1 MLLISLP
8 ENVLQMEDNQTLE
21 TLCASVKALGGK
33 FTYNAPYVKRKR
45 ATSPAVLTEILAQV
59 NKATGLSL
67 EEIVQPK
74 RATQWI
80 YARLLLA
87 ALATQKGYSV
97 EDTACL
103 LQRSTPSVYRL
114 LQQYRNESKFNPEF
128 KKIISRISS

>member
-8 ENVLQMEDNQTLE
+8 ENALQMEDNQTLE

-128 KKIISRISS
+128 KKIISGISS

>member
-21 TLCASVKALGGK
+21 SLYASVKALGGK
-33 FTYNAPYVKRKR
+33 FTYYAPYVKRKR

-128 KKIISRISS
+128 KKIISGISS

>member
-21 TLCASVKALGGK
+21 SLYASVKALGGK

-59 NKATGLSL
+59 NQATGLSL

-128 KKIISRISS
+128 KKIISGISS

>member
-1 MLLISLP
+1 
-8 ENVLQMEDNQTLE
+8 MEDNQTLE
-21 TLCASVKALGGK
+21 SLYASVKALGGK

-128 KKIISRISS
+128 KKIISGISS

>member
-21 TLCASVKALGGK
+21 SLYASVKALGGK

-45 ATSPAVLTEILAQV
+45 ATSPAVLAEILAQV

-128 KKIISRISS
+128 KKIISGISS

>member
-33 FTYNAPYVKRKR
+33 FTYNAPYAKRKR
-45 ATSPAVLTEILAQV
+45 AISPAVLAEILAQV
-59 NKATGLSL
+59 HKATGLSL

-103 LQRSTPSVYRL
+103 LQRSAPSVYRL

-128 KKIISRISS
+128 KKIISGISS

>member
-21 TLCASVKALGGK
+21 SLYASVKALGGK
-33 FTYNAPYVKRKR
+33 FTYNAPYVNRKR

-128 KKIISRISS
+128 KKIISGISS

>member
-128 KKIISRISS
+128 KKIISGISS

>member
-21 TLCASVKALGGK
+21 SLYASVKALGGK

-128 KKIISRISS
+128 KKIISGISS

>member
-21 TLCASVKALGGK
+21 SLYASVKALGGK

-45 ATSPAVLTEILAQV
+45 ATSPAVLTEIVAQV

-128 KKIISRISS
+128 KKIISGISS

>member
-1 MLLISLP
+1 MLLIFLP

-21 TLCASVKALGGK
+21 SLYASVKALGGK

-128 KKIISRISS
+128 KKIISGISS